1 MPNTFLDVNTTTGRL
16 DRKTALDVSAGSAD
30 AGKVVALNSS
40 GKLDATLFD
49 SATLGGGGDAIL
61 CTEALAAGD
70 WVNIFLS
77 GGVRKCRK
85 ALAADGTKPAHGF
98 VIAAVTS
105 GGSATVYRGG
115 TNTKIALTGFTTSD
129 IGTPLFLSDSVSGG
143 CTKTPPST
151 AAHLLQRLG
160 FIADVTGLGFVEA
173 QLDMGYEILL

>member
-1 MPNTFLDVNTTTGRL
+1 VPNTFLDVNTTTGRL

-77 GGVRKCRK
+77 AGVRKCRK
-85 ALAADGTKPAHGF
+85 ALAADGTKPAHAY
-98 VIAAVTS
+98 VLIAVSS
-105 GGSATVYRGG
+105 GASATVFRTG
-115 TNTKIALTGFTTSD
+115 TNTKIALTGFTASD
-129 IGTPLFLSDSVSGG
+129 IGGPLFLSDATSGG
-143 CTKTPPST
+143 STKTPPT
-151 AAHLLQRLG
+151 VALHLLQRLG
-160 FIADVTGLGFVEA
+160 FISDVTGSFVEA
-173 QLDMGYEILL
+173 QLDMSYEILL

>member
-1 MPNTFLDVNTTTGRL
+1 MPNTFLDINTTTGRL
-16 DRKTALDVSAGSAD
+16 DRKTASDISAGSAD

-61 CTEALAAGD
+61 TTEALSAGD
-70 WVNIFLS
+70 WVNIYLS

-85 ALAADGTKPAHGF
+85 ALGADGTKPAHGY
-98 VIAAVTS
+98 VLAAVTS
-105 GGSATVYRGG
+105 GGTATVYRGG

-129 IGTPLFLSDSVSGG
+129 IGTPLFLSASTSGG

-151 AAHLLQRLG
+151 AAQLLQRIG
-160 FIADVTGLGFVEA
+160 YVSDVTGSFVEA
-173 QLDMGYEILL
+173 QLAFEYEILL